1 MRGMVFLAGPPAARL
16 RPMDPTPLPAGAC
29 NAHCHVF
36 GPRERF
42 PYAPDAAF
50 VPTHDAPKE
59 TLQALND
66 RLGLTRCVVV
76 QSTCHGFDNRATE
89 DAVAARP
96 AGYRGIALLPVDVP
110 DAELARLDAAGFR
123 GVRFN
128 FMGHLGRHE
137 PMENVLALAARLEP
151 LGWHLQVHGDPSL
164 LTDLG
169 PALRRSPVPV
179 VIDHLGRVDASLG
192 LGQPAFRALL
202 GLMRDPRFFV
212 KVSGIDRI
220 SRAGPPY
227 DDALP
232 FARALVEGFGDRV
245 LWGNDW
251 PHPNHAGPL
260 PDEEVLL
267 ERLHAI
273 APDPAAL
280 QRLLVTNPQRLYR
293 FGAAA

>member
-1 MRGMVFLAGPPAARL
+1 MTS
-16 RPMDPTPLPAGAC
+16 TPLPAGAC

-36 GPRERF
+36 GPRDRF
-42 PYAPDAAF
+42 PYAPNAAF
-50 VPTHDAPKE
+50 VPDQDAPKE

-96 AGYRGIALLPVDVP
+96 ADYRGIALLPVDVP

-128 FMGHLGRHE
+128 FMGHLGRQ
-137 PMENVLALAARLEP
+137 VLVDDLLALAARLVP
-151 LGWHLQVHGDPSL
+151 LRWHLQVHGDPAL
-164 LTDLG
+164 LTHLG

-179 VIDHLGRVDASLG
+179 VIDHLGRVDASRG
-192 LGQPAFRALL
+192 LDQPDFRALRD
-202 GLMRDPRFFV
+202 LMRDPRFHV

-220 SRAGPPY
+220 TRAGPPY
-227 DDALP
+227 ADAVP
-232 FARALVEGFGDRV
+232 FARALVDEFGDRV
-245 LWGNDW
+245 VWGNDW
-251 PHPNHAGPL
+251 PHPNHAGPV
-260 PDEEVLL
+260 PVEDELV
-267 ERLHAI
+267 ERLGAI

-280 QRLLVTNPQRLYR
+280 HRLLVANPQRLYR
-293 FGAAA
+293 FGALA